1 MRASSISGR
10 FAAVVRSASLSIVLI
25 LELLTASNTDTL
37 AVVVS
42 SMSEDCRCFHLLS
55 VSALAVSV
63 VDTSPT

>member
-1 MRASSISGR
+1 MCATSISGR
-10 FAAVVRSASLSIVLI
+10 LAAVVRSASLSIVLI
-25 LELLTASNTDTL
+25 LELLTASTTDTL

-42 SMSEDCRCFHLLS
+42 SMSEDCRSFHLLS